1 MSTPDPTRLATAIAA
16 ACADAP
22 LLAELDSV
30 LERGGRSDALPFR
43 WDAGGCLILA
53 EAIRRVAGGGLVGA
67 FEEGIDG
74 EADEST
80 LDHVLVELADDC
92 YADAFG
98 VHDLDATFDTV
109 VEVGGFESPVLLALA
124 GHDDPRAESIIYDE
138 ALTTRLAARLQTEL
152 AA

>member
-1 MSTPDPTRLATAIAA
+1 MSHLDTTRLAAAIAA
-16 ACADAP
+16 VCADEP
-22 LLAELDSV
+22 LLAELDTV

-53 EAIRRVAGGGLVGA
+53 EAIRRVAGGVLVGA
-67 FEEGIDG
+67 FEEGDDG

-80 LDHVLVELADDC
+80 LDHILVELADDC

-98 VHDLDATFDTV
+98 VHDLDTTFDTV
-109 VEVGGFESPVLLALA
+109 VAVGGFESPVLLALA
-124 GHDDPRAESIIYDE
+124 GHDDPRADSIIYDE
-138 ALTTRLAARLQTEL
+138 PLATRLAARLQAEL